1 MNLSSQRTTLLLS
14 KYDKI
19 LTGEREAAVF
29 TQKEKAANTWAKHIS
44 HNLRSES
51 EKDKVGDSGKRD

>member
-1 MNLSSQRTTLLLS
+1 MNLGSQRTILLLS

-19 LTGEREAAVF
+19 LTGEREAVL